1 VPDES
6 GNYSAAVAG
15 HGPRLR
21 RRPLLAIISWE
32 CDMALEARCR
42 TTAMGI
48 MPHTDVE
55 EALRLALSLDIP
67 FWPQLPRVS
76 FYEDMYAQA
85 SENFPGIRVDV
96 ENGKLEFDTGRFQR
110 DLEHYSEKIG
120 DAETFTMSRD
130 YSAVYHRFLEEDLR
144 GYHAIRGQVTGPISL
159 GFNVLDEDRKP
170 ILYNDDVRTL
180 LFDFIQKK
188 VNVQYHQLRERNPN
202 AFVWVDE
209 PGLNFVFS
217 GLSGYNDLQAREDYR
232 SFVKGFDGPR
242 ALHLCPNVNL
252 PYLLQ
257 LGVDI
262 LSFDAYQIEL
272 MPREYAA
279 AVAEFVG
286 SGRVISWGIVPTASG
301 ALSEETAETLA
312 GRLTGYWEV
321 VSRNAGV
328 PVRQVA
334 EQALVAPARCCVRDL
349 EAQGQACALTSVEE
363 ENVSTAFALLR
374 DVSRILKHEFEL

>member
-1 VPDES
+1 
-6 GNYSAAVAG
+6 
-15 HGPRLR
+15 LR
-21 RRPLLAIISWE
+21 CRPLLAIISWDF
-32 CDMALEARCR
+32 DMTLEARCR

-55 EALRLALSLDIP
+55 EALRLALNLDVP

-96 ENGKLEFDTGRFQR
+96 ENGKLEFDTDRFQR
-110 DLEHYSEKIG
+110 DLERYSEKIG

-130 YSAVYHRFLEEDLR
+130 YSAVYHRFLEEDLQ

-170 ILYNDDVRTL
+170 ILYNDDARTL

-188 VNVQYHQLRERNPN
+188 VNVQYHQLIEKNPN

-217 GLSGYNDLQAREDYR
+217 GLSGYVDLQAKEDYR
-232 SFVKGFDGPR
+232 GFLSGFDGPR

-262 LSFDAYQIEL
+262 LSFDAYQIEF

-279 AVAEFVG
+279 AVADFVG
-286 SGRVISWGIVPTASG
+286 SGRVISWGIVPTSSAM
-301 ALSEETAETLA
+301 LSEETPETLA

-321 VSRNAGV
+321 VSRNADV
-328 PVRQVA
+328 SVKQVA

-349 EAQGQACALTSVEE
+349 EAQGRACALTSVEE
-363 ENVSTAFALLR
+363 ENVSRAFALLS
-374 DVSRILKHEFEL
+374 DVSRILKREFEL

>member
-1 VPDES
+1 MRCRS
-6 GNYSAAVAG
+6 S
-15 HGPRLR
+15 
-21 RRPLLAIISWE
+21 LAIIL
-32 CDMALEARCR
+32 CDFEMALEARCR

-48 MPHTDVE
+48 MPHTNVE
-55 EALRLALSLDIP
+55 VALQLALSLDIP

-96 ENGKLEFDTGRFQR
+96 EKDKLGFDTDRFQQE
-110 DLEHYSEKIG
+110 LERYSERIG

-130 YSAVYHRFLEEDLR
+130 YSAVYHRFLEEDLQ

-188 VNVQYHQLRERNPN
+188 VNVQYHQLREKNPN

-217 GLSGYNDLQAREDYR
+217 GLSGYNDLQAKEDYR
-232 SFVKGFDGPR
+232 GFLSGFDGPR

-252 PYLLQ
+252 PYLLE

-262 LSFDAYQIEL
+262 LSFDAYQIEF

-279 AVAEFVG
+279 SVAGFIE
-286 SGRVISWGIVPTASG
+286 SGRVISWGIVPTSSAT
-301 ALSEETAETLA
+301 LSEETAETLA
-312 GRLTGYWEV
+312 ERLSGYWEV
-321 VSRNAGV
+321 VSRNAGM
-328 PVRQVA
+328 PVRRVA
-334 EQALVAPARCCVRDL
+334 EQALVAPARCCVKDL

-363 ENVSTAFALLR
+363 ENVSTAFAMLR